1 MLAVRLLPSALL
13 ALAPG
18 SHGLAVV
25 GVTPAGQAVYVLKRF
40 SGSTWGRTEV
50 FSCMWGGG
58 RKAGRT
64 LGTQM
69 PYWGQAPAVKQA
81 I

>member
-1 MLAVRLLPSALL
+1 MLAVRFLPSALL

-18 SHGLAVV
+18 SHGLAVE
-25 GVTPAGQAVYVLKRF
+25 GVTPAGQAAYMLKRF
-40 SGSTWGRTEV
+40 SGNTWGRMKV
-50 FSCMWGGG
+50 LSCMRGGG

-69 PYWGQAPAVKQA
+69 TYRGQVPAVKHA
-81 I
+81 V